1 MNTDQCDRRQFDI
14 TGVVQGV
21 GFRPFVYRL
30 AQDCQLTGWVA
41 NSASGVYIE
50 VQGKMKNLA
59 QFARRLQRERPLPSR
74 IDSLTSARI
83 RPQSESG
90 FVIRESVAS
99 GEVTGTVMPDL
110 APCRECLR
118 ELLDPDDWRYRYPF
132 INCTQC
138 GPRYSIAEG
147 LPYDRANTAMRHFT
161 LCQSCHREYQDP
173 LDRRFHAEP
182 NACPECGP
190 QLALCDGDGTVIAAG
205 EEALERAVA
214 DIAAGK
220 IVALKGVG
228 GFQLLV
234 DASSTD
240 AVLQLRNRKHRPHK
254 PFAVLLPDLAMAREC
269 CELSQLEEDL
279 LCAAERPILL
289 VQQRKR
295 PQRALSPLVAPSN
308 PDLGVMLPASPLH
321 HLLMAALQRP
331 VVATSGNL
339 SGEPICTENSE
350 ALTRLGSIADHFLV
364 HDRPIARP
372 LDDSVLRVM
381 DGKPVMLRRARGYAP
396 LPHILA
402 ESAPEPGDLIALGA
416 DLKSSAALA
425 RNSTVF
431 VSQHIGDLGS
441 PAALEVFE
449 QTLGDFQSIYRAA
462 PKHLLCDTHPGY
474 ISSRWAS
481 KRGINTVPVQHHTAH
496 FFSCMAEHG
505 HRQSALGICWDGT
518 GYGTDGTV
526 WGGEFLC
533 WDGGADIHRIASL
546 KSFALPGS
554 ERAVRDPRRC
564 AAGLLYELFGEE
576 ALDLPI
582 LRDHFR
588 PQEARQLT
596 RMLETG
602 LNSPRCTSAGRLFD
616 GVAVLLGVCD
626 GVTFE
631 GQAAMAVEYAARG
644 ATGCGHYPFGI
655 TQNHERWVLDWQP
668 TIIAIMEEGS
678 RGVSV
683 ARRAAR
689 FHNTLV
695 EMMVTVAEESGEEH
709 VFLSGGV
716 FQNRRL
722 TETAAMQL
730 RARGF
735 QVRCHGSVPPNDG
748 GIALGQIYY
757 ARCMAAVGALK
768 EEGGSVCV

>member
-1 MNTDQCDRRQFDI
+1 MNTDQCDRRQFTI

-41 NSASGVYIE
+41 NNAGGVYIE
-50 VQGKMKNLA
+50 VQGMAKNLE
-59 QFARRLQRERPLPSR
+59 QFARRLQREPPLPSR

-83 RPQSESG
+83 RPQSEPG
-90 FVIRESVAS
+90 FVIRESMAS
-99 GEVTGTVMPDL
+99 GQVTGTVMPDL
-110 APCRECLR
+110 APCSECLR
-118 ELLDPDDWRYRYPF
+118 ELLDPADRRYRYPF

-138 GPRYSIAEG
+138 GPRYSISEG

-161 LCQSCHREYQDP
+161 LCKSCLREYEDP

-190 QLALCDGDGTVIAAG
+190 QLALCDGNGTAIAAG

-214 DIAAGK
+214 DISAGK

-234 DASSTD
+234 DATSTD

-254 PFAVLLPDLAMAREC
+254 PFAMLFPNLAMARQC
-269 CELSQLEEDL
+269 CELSQLEERL
-279 LCAAERPILL
+279 LCAPERPILL
-289 VQQRKR
+289 V
-295 PQRALSPLVAPSN
+295 PQRQQAQLALSPQVAPNN

-339 SGEPICTENSE
+339 SGEPICTQNSD
-350 ALTRLGSIADHFLV
+350 ALRRLDSIADHFLV

-381 DGKPVMLRRARGYAP
+381 DGMPVILRRARGYAP
-396 LPHILA
+396 LPHTLA
-402 ESAPEPGDLIALGA
+402 ESVPASDDLIALGA
-416 DLKSSAALA
+416 DLKSSAALS

-431 VSQHIGDLGS
+431 ISQHLGDLGS
-441 PAALEVFE
+441 PAALDVFE
-449 QTLGDFQSIYRAA
+449 QTIGDFQAMYQAT
-462 PKHLLCDTHPGY
+462 PKHLLCDAHPGY
-474 ISSRWAS
+474 VSSRWGS
-481 KRGINTVPVQHHTAH
+481 KRGTNTVPVQHHTAH

-518 GYGTDGTV
+518 GHGTDGTV
-526 WGGEFLC
+526 WGGEFLH
-533 WDGGADIHRIASL
+533 WDGGAQIRRFASL
-546 KSFALPGS
+546 KSFTLPGG
-554 ERAVRDPRRC
+554 EQAVRDPRRC

-576 ALDLPI
+576 ALRRPI
-582 LRDHFR
+582 LRNSFR
-588 PQEARQLT
+588 PDEVGHLT
-596 RMLETG
+596 RMMETG

-616 GVAVLLGVCD
+616 GVAVLLGLCNA
-626 GVTFE
+626 VTYE
-631 GQAAMAVEYAARG
+631 GQAAMTLEYAARG
-644 ATGCGHYPFGI
+644 ATGRGHYPFRLI
-655 TQNHERWVLDWQP
+655 QDHERWVLDWQP
-668 TIIAIMEEGS
+668 TIIAMMEEGA
-678 RGVSV
+678 RGVTV
-683 ARRAAR
+683 ADRAAR

-695 EMMVTVAEESGEEH
+695 EMMVTVAEKAGEEH

-722 TETAAMQL
+722 TETAATQL
-730 RARGF
+730 RTRGF
-735 QVRCHGSVPPNDG
+735 KVHCHSSVPPNDG

-757 ARCMAAVGALK
+757 ARCMAAIGALPEK
-768 EEGGSVCV
+768 GGSVCV